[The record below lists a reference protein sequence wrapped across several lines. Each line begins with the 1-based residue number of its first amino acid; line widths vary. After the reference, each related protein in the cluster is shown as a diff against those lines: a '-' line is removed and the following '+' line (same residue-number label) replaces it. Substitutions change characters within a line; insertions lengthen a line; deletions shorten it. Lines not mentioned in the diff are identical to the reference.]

1 MKVAQQIVTL
11 GKRLAAFDALRG
23 MAAIVVLFHHLQIP
37 GGIFDRGYYAVDL
50 FFVLSGFV
58 IAQTY
63 EPALAQGISWATFM
77 RVRLERL
84 YPMLLL
90 GGLLGVLLFPTFTVD
105 GELIP
110 QDLNWPLALI
120 SQFLMIPF
128 LVGSGAFIFNIV
140 QWSIIY
146 ELLANGLHAAMVRH
160 LSNWMLVV
168 ICGGSFVVLALA
180 FPIYNNLSFGWSK
193 ETFIVGL
200 ARAGFGYFFGVLLQ
214 RTTRI
219 WQSFIPVVPTWT
231 VIISLV
237 IVLGAPTRMF
247 PPETLQ
253 IVSMLTLLCLVAI
266 AMLGSKSRGTNEIS
280 AELGILSYPLYA
292 IQTPLL
298 AAIFWLT
305 AQSPLG
311 KDGPKSP
318 TIAVGAV
325 AICIVAWLV
334 GRRIEQPLIKWRNQG
349 ARQTAIRFA
358 RRVAGEVTPER

>member
-1 MKVAQQIVTL
+1 MTQPIEAH
-11 GKRLAAFDALRG
+11 GKRLAAFDGLRG
-23 MAAIVVLFHHLQIP
+23 VAAIVVLFHHIQIP

-58 IAQTY
+58 VAQTY

-90 GGLLGVLLFPTFTVD
+90 GGLLGVLLFPTFAVD
-105 GELIP
+105 SDLIP
-110 QDLNWPLALI
+110 RELNWPLALI

-146 ELLANGLHAAMVRH
+146 ELLANGAHAAMVKY
-160 LSNWMLVV
+160 LTNWMLAA
-168 ICGGSFVVLALA
+168 ICAGSFVALALA
-180 FPIYNNLSFGWSK
+180 FPVYDNLSFGWSK
-193 ETFIVGL
+193 ETFMIGL
-200 ARAGFGYFFGVLLQ
+200 ARAGFGYFSGVLLQ
-214 RTTRI
+214 RTI
-219 WQSFIPVVPTWT
+219 KSWQRFIPIIPTWA
-231 VIISLV
+231 VIAGLV

-247 PPETLQ
+247 FPESLQ
-253 IVSMLTLLCLVAI
+253 IVSMLTLLALVAI
-266 AMLGSKSRGTNEIS
+266 AMLASKSRGASELS

-298 AAIFWLT
+298 AAIMWLI

-311 KDGPKSP
+311 ADGPKSP

-325 AICIVAWLV
+325 AICFVAWLI
-334 GRRIEQPLIKWRNQG
+334 GRSVEQPLIKWRNQA
-349 ARQTAIRFA
+349 ARQTAIRSA
-358 RRVAGEVTPER
+358 RQKARGVPPER